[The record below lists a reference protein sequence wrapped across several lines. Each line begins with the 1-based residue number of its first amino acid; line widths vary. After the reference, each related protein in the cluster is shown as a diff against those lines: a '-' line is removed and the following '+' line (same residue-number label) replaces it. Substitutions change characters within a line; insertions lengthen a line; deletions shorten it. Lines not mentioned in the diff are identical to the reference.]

1 MAEEVKAKVKGKK
14 TESTPETTY
23 MNQTIKISAISL
35 AIVFVLLAGVAYAGA
50 RYDGRSVPSLK
61 VGNVEVGGKN
71 PAELNSEMEKLA
83 KTLAE
88 KGISVKLDRG
98 QGEELVQIPVEQVF
112 NPLEASNEILN
123 FGKQGNI
130 LVRGVKVLGGM
141 TGQVKLKLP
150 AIVFSAE
157 QAEVLVKNNV
167 AQFEQPAQNAN
178 LKISSITPFKY
189 TITTSSPGVV
199 FDYTDLGK
207 NILQSWQ
214 GAEAPVVELRSTVDN
229 PEISESDVQTIASST
244 APIFSSPI
252 VLTYYDAHNKRSHQW
267 SISKQQ
273 LADWS
278 EVKRNES
285 ALGGDVYLAIKTEAV
300 SDYVSTTI
308 KKVVDKPAKDAVFTL
323 NASKT
328 KATKFVGGQPG
339 VTVDL
344 AATEKGI
351 EDVFN
356 NRLQGKNSTSTPL
369 VIATVEPNI
378 KTEDSN
384 DLGIKEVLGHG
395 WSSFAGSPR
404 NRILNLKHAVNDK
417 LHGYII
423 KPGEEF
429 SLVQTLMPFTL
440 EDGYLSELVILGN
453 RITPAVAGGLCQ
465 VGTTMFRAVMNS
477 GLLVTARTNH
487 GLWIPYYNDPSN
499 GNPGT
504 DATIFEPNPDF
515 KFRNDTKHHVL
526 ISAEMNTATGEM
538 LFYLWGT
545 SDGRK
550 GTYTPPK
557 MLQYIPAGSAQTI
570 ETSDLAP
577 GKKEC
582 QAAHP
587 GAVASFN
594 YIRTWP
600 DGTKE
605 VKEFKSNY
613 RAVPATCYV
622 GRDPNKPDE
631 QTPGGSTENPSD
643 SVPINDPGAT
653 PVFNPSDDLV
663 VR

>member
-1 MAEEVKAKVKGKK
+1 MAKEAKEKVKEEV
-14 TESTPETTY
+14 ESETTR
-23 MNQTIKISAISL
+23 MNQAIKISAISL
-35 AIVFVLLAGVAYAGA
+35 AVVFVLLAAVAAVGA
-50 RYDGRSVPSLK
+50 QYEGRTVPSLK
-61 VGNVEVGGKN
+61 VGTVDVGGKTLS
-71 PAELNSEMEKLA
+71 ELNSEMEKLA
-83 KTLAE
+83 ITLAE
-88 KGISVKLDRG
+88 QGITVRLDRG
-98 QGEELVQIPVEQVF
+98 QGEEMVQIPVEQVF
-112 NPLEASNEILN
+112 KSASASTEIFN

-130 LVRGVKVLGGM
+130 LVRGVKVLGGLS
-141 TGQVKLKLP
+141 GQVNLKLP
-150 AIVFSAE
+150 AIVFDTE
-157 QAEVLVKNNV
+157 QVEQLVKNNV

-178 LKISSITPFKY
+178 FKISSVSPFKY

-199 FDYTDLGK
+199 FDYTNLG
-207 NILQSWQ
+207 NTIMQAWQS
-214 GAEAPVVELRSTVDN
+214 ATAPVITLQSTVDQ
-229 PEISESDVQTIASST
+229 PEISEADVQSMASST
-244 APIFSSPI
+244 VQVFSNPI
-252 VLTYYDAHNKRSHQW
+252 VLTYYDSHNKRSHQW
-267 SISKQQ
+267 SIAKQQ

-278 EVKRNES
+278 EVKRNEN
-285 ALGGDVYLAIKTEAV
+285 GVYLAIKTEAV
-300 SDYVSTTI
+300 SDFVSSTI
-308 KKVVDKPAKDAVFTL
+308 KKVVDKPARDAVFTL

-328 KATKFVGGQPG
+328 KAAKFIGGQPG

-344 AATEKGI
+344 TATEKGI
-351 EDVFN
+351 EEVFAA
-356 NRLQGKNSTSTPL
+356 RREGKSSTSTPL
-369 VIATVEPNI
+369 VVATVEPRI
-378 KTEDSN
+378 KTGDSN

-417 LHGYII
+417 LHGTII

-453 RITPAVAGGLCQ
+453 RITPAIGGGLCQ

-504 DATIFEPNPDF
+504 DATIYEPNPDF
-515 KFRNDTKHHVL
+515 KFKNDTKHHVL

-545 SDGRK
+545 NDGRK
-550 GTYTPPK
+550 GSYTPPK
-557 MLQYIPAGSAQTI
+557 MLQYIPAGPAKTI
-570 ETSDLAP
+570 ETSDLPP

-582 QAAHP
+582 QTAHP
-587 GAVASFN
+587 GAVATFN

-622 GRDPNKPDE
+622 GKDSISD
-631 QTPGGSTENPSD
+631 GGDAQENLDGADST
-643 SVPINDPGAT
+643 T
-653 PVFNPSDDLV
+653 PVEPVPDPAV
-663 VR
+663 PPVPVE

>member
-1 MAEEVKAKVKGKK
+1 MAKEVKEKVKEEV
-14 TESTPETTY
+14 EPETTH
-23 MNQTIKISAISL
+23 MNQAIKISAISL
-35 AIVFVLLAGVAYAGA
+35 AIVFVLLAGVAAMGA
-50 RYDGRSVPSLK
+50 MYDGRTVPSLK
-61 VGNVEVGGKN
+61 VGEVDVGGKT
-71 PAELNSEMEKLA
+71 AVELNTEMEKLA
-83 KTLAE
+83 KSLAE
-88 KGISVKLDRG
+88 KGIAVRLDRG
-98 QGEELVQIPVEQVF
+98 QGEELVQIPVDQVF
-112 NPLEASNEILN
+112 NSSEATNEIFN

-130 LVRGVKVLGGM
+130 LVRGAKVLGGM

-150 AIVFSAE
+150 GIVFSPE
-157 QAEVLVKNNV
+157 QAEELVKNNV

-178 LKISSITPFKY
+178 FKISSVTPFKY

-207 NILQSWQ
+207 KIIKSWQ
-214 GAEAPVVELRSTVDN
+214 EGEAPTVQLVSTVDQ
-229 PEISESDVQTIASST
+229 PEVSEADVQSLASST
-244 APIFSSPI
+244 APVFSSPI
-252 VLTYYDAHNKRSHQW
+252 VLTYYDSHNKRSHQW
-267 SISKQQ
+267 SIAKQQ

-278 EVKRNES
+278 EVKRNEN
-285 ALGGDVYLAIKTEAV
+285 GVYLAIKTEAV
-300 SDYVSTTI
+300 SDFVSGTI

-328 KATKFVGGQPG
+328 KATKFIGGQPG

-351 EDVFN
+351 EEVFV
-356 NRLQGKNSTSTPL
+356 NRREGKTSTSTPL
-369 VIATVEPNI
+369 VIATVDPNI

-417 LHGYII
+417 LHGTII

-453 RITPAVAGGLCQ
+453 RITPAIGGGLCQ

-545 SDGRK
+545 NDGRK
-550 GTYTPPK
+550 GSYTPPK
-557 MLQYIPAGSAQTI
+557 MLQYIPAGPAKTI

-582 QAAHP
+582 QTAHP
-587 GAVASFN
+587 GAVATFN

-622 GRDPNKPDE
+622 GKETAAPE
-631 QTPGGSTENPSD
+631 E
-643 SVPINDPGAT
+643 PGAT
-653 PVFNPSDDLV
+653 PDPTQPTPGTETSQGEVPTPVSDPAPAPV
-663 VR
+663 PVE